1 MADADTGGSGT
12 PGVNATGEVNVSSLL
27 ADAFS
32 QAKQNYAAIAANGG
46 GGGGGGYALEQQGG
60 QQVAQGQADVATL
73 EGAAQAKLKADNA
86 ATAAKF
92 GFLPGAA
99 QTAIAGWA
107 GSLAE
112 DEAQLFQEQEG
123 LRAKLGAGP
132 LSNPLQW
139 LMNQFELPNEIA
151 HYNAGVESINQRFG
165 VLNQLTKQAS
175 DEFAVNAAVD
185 QVDGVAKAKALSMI
199 AFGQAKER
207 LSDAAFKAAQIGI
220 QGQSV
225 RLAATRDAFDAAV
238 AVNNAGNE
246 SIRNNIALQGLDI
259 QKKELQDRDIQTAIA
274 QDQNARN
281 ALQSQ
286 TQQAIE
292 TLQLKGLNREDAART
307 VAQAQLDNVTKTFG
321 LNKMTVEQFKMLPDS
336 PLQRLVVQGMIDPN
350 VQAGRL
356 GYDAVTSLNN
366 ANINNLPLPG
376 GQQYVREKLND
387 IVNTWDSQ
395 NAFTA
400 KSMPPEAVHAMQM
413 NAIRDSLNRQAS
425 NIAPTGN
432 MFSPAP
438 LKSVLEIPAVQ
449 ATSLAKDLNPLW
461 QANPEYKTDANDF
474 MAAAALKIQQGKA
487 TPEQMA
493 AEISQIYNAII
504 VDTNQRNNYQKFGFS
519 GLNSKTGFLTSVQM
533 TGGFGG
539 TGTLD
544 MSNKAAVEAALTRM
558 IISKQL
564 MEQQVSGPLRAGVIP

>member
-1 MADADTGGSGT
+1 MADADTGGQAV
-12 PGVNATGEVNVSSLL
+12 PGVNATGDINVSSLL
-27 ADAFS
+27 VDAFA
-32 QAKQNYAAIAANGG
+32 QAKANYAAIAANGG
-46 GGGGGGYALEQQGG
+46 GGGGSGYALEQQGG
-60 QQVAQGQADVATL
+60 QQVAQGQSDVATL

-112 DEAQLFQEQEG
+112 DEGKLFQEQEG

-139 LMNQFELPNEIA
+139 LLNQFELPNEIA

-165 VLNQLTKQAS
+165 VLSELTKQAS
-175 DEFAVNAAVD
+175 EEFAVNAAVD
-185 QVDGVAKAKALSMI
+185 QVDGVAKAKALSMV

-220 QGQSV
+220 QAQSV
-225 RLAATRDAFDAAV
+225 RLAATKDQFDAVV
-238 AVNNAGNE
+238 AMNNAANASVSQ
-246 SIRNNIALQGLDI
+246 SIAFQGLEV
-259 QKKELQDRDIQTAIA
+259 QKKELADRDIQTQIA
-274 QDQNARN
+274 QDQNARQ
-281 ALQSQ
+281 ALQFQ

-307 VAQAQLDNVTKTFG
+307 VAQAQLDNVTTTFG
-321 LNKMTVEQFKMLPDS
+321 LNKMTIEQFRLMPDNS
-336 PLQRLVVQGMIDPN
+336 LQRLIVQGMIDPN

-356 GYDAVTSLNN
+356 GYDAVTALNN
-366 ANINNLPLPG
+366 ANVNNLPLPG
-376 GQQYVREKLND
+376 GQQIVRQKLND
-387 IVNTWDSQ
+387 IVNTWNSQ

-400 KSMPPEAVHAMQM
+400 KSMPPESVHAMQM
-413 NAIRDSLNRQAS
+413 NAIIDGLNKQAA
-425 NIAPTGN
+425 NITPTGS
-432 MFSPAP
+432 MFSPPP
-438 LKSVLEIPAVQ
+438 LKSILEIPGVA
-449 ATSLAKDLNPLW
+449 ATSLAKDLMPLW

-474 MAAAALKIQQGKA
+474 MAAAAMKIQKGLA
-487 TPEQMA
+487 TPQQMA
-493 AEISQIYNAII
+493 AEISQIYNAVI
-504 VDTNQRNNYQKFGFS
+504 VQTNEIHNYTKFGFS
-519 GLNSKTGFLTSVQM
+519 GLNQSTGFNTSVQM
-533 TGGFGG
+533 SGNFGG
-539 TGTLD
+539 AKVID

-564 MEQQVSGPLRAGVIP
+564 MEQQVSGPLRTGVLP